1 MSNPQR
7 HAVTELVNKALSCT
21 LVARLER
28 KPRNA
33 CLSFAVEDVLQQI
46 LEFDSGGPA
55 KAMLYAVPMVWREQK
70 DYDCDGL
77 ISLSP

>member
-1 MSNPQR
+1 MSKPQR
-7 HAVTELVNKALSCT
+7 HTLTELVNKALSCT

-28 KPRNA
+28 KSRNW
-33 CLSFAVEDVLQQI
+33 CLSFAVEDVLQI